1 MAANLSSMFAQLNNT
16 VRQNPLVQR
25 PDNTVPGMA
34 ERSVDRINPMLQGA
48 MKGLTGAM
56 GGDSAPLQTSKEA
69 YQQGMQ
75 ALQSVDLNTEE
86 GLTQAAK
93 VYQKLGLQPQALAML
108 EKASKKKQAKQTL
121 LEQGGADIT
130 LEAQKKRAMAMAAEA
145 GDLQALRAIKG
156 GLIDPKVYAQ
166 AQIGMSKDAK
176 VGTSS
181 RTVRDS
187 KGNLFTVVP
196 ITDAKTGVT
205 KNSYAPIGDGPSRPQ
220 GQVTPISNTTGYSG
234 ADTQRD
240 RIDLAKVKSG
250 LNKSEAELDADLK
263 KGNIDYQ
270 TYADIVQKKQERWD
284 GEKADI
290 LNTYPDMLV
299 EKQNIEGALQTLD
312 TTSTSGII
320 SSIES
325 MKDYLGLGTTAT
337 HAQLNKAMS
346 NYVLQNLKSLGANP
360 TEGERKFLIDAA
372 ANIGR
377 GTEANVALFESTLE
391 RLNQNIDAARYVLD
405 HPDSTREDYVRNFQ
419 EIVTGQASVPTIDLS
434 TMQ

>member
-1 MAANLSSMFAQLNNT
+1 MAANLASMFTQLNN
-16 VRQNPLVQR
+16 VISQNPLAGR
-25 PDNTVPGMA
+25 PNNTVPGMA
-34 ERSVDRINPMLQGA
+34 ERSVDTINPMLQGA
-48 MKGLTGAM
+48 IKGLTGAV

-75 ALQSVDLNTEE
+75 AIESVDLNTAE

-93 VYQKLGLQPQALAML
+93 VYQKLGLQPQALDML
-108 EKASKKKQAKQTL
+108 ERANTKKRAEQTL

-145 GDLQALRAIKG
+145 GDMQALRAIQG

-166 AQIGMSKDAK
+166 SQVGISKDAK

-205 KNSYAPIGDGPSRPQ
+205 KNSYAPIGDGPARPQ

-234 ADTQRD
+234 SDTQRD
-240 RIDLAKVKSG
+240 RVDLAKVKSG
-250 LNKSEAELDADLK
+250 LNKSEAQLDADLK

-290 LNTYPDMLV
+290 LTNYPDMLM
-299 EKQNIEGALQTLD
+299 EQQNIEGALKTLD

-377 GTEANVALFESTLE
+377 GTEANVALFEATLE
-391 RLNQNIDAARYVLD
+391 RLNKNIESARYVLD
-405 HPDSTREDYVRNFQ
+405 HPEATREDYVRNYQ